1 VPVLAAWQGF
11 VVRELPVRHR
21 PRKFGRSKFGP
32 SRFVHGFFDLVTVMF
47 LTRRARSPLDFFGS
61 LALLFFVTGL
71 GISLYFLGEWIAGK
85 GLHVRPL
92 MLLGI
97 GMIIVAIQ
105 IGSMGLL
112 GEMLSSMRAE
122 RETWSFRERLQREE
136 ARPRPVQPRAEL

>member
-1 VPVLAAWQGF
+1 
-11 VVRELPVRHR
+11 
-21 PRKFGRSKFGP
+21 
-32 SRFVHGFFDLVTVMF
+32 
-47 LTRRARSPLDFFGS
+47 
-61 LALLFFVTGL
+61 
-71 GISLYFLGEWIAGK
+71 
-85 GLHVRPL
+85 

-136 ARPRPVQPRAEL
+136 ARHRPVQPRVEL